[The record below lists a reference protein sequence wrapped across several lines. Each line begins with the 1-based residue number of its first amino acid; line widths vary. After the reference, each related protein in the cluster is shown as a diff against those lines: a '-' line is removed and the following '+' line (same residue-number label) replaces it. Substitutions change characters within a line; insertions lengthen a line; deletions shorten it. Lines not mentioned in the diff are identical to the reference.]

1 MEVTTSMDAL
11 NREVDSPSDSRL
23 AVPSSHPESFK
34 AVPSSPD
41 RMDSDK
47 TIVQDLPPRDSVEKL
62 PMPATSTSLD
72 EPTNVTKP
80 TPVPKLLPSS
90 KGLAK
95 KLRHGPTKVFQK
107 ATSYIKR
114 VASAIT
120 RLFAPPQTPPNV
132 PFLRFRLRNLKK
144 KAKDHKPFNFD
155 DINTTT
161 LPSSSK
167 TVTTS
172 QSEAPSPLLPS
183 PPTDTQPPLLANLY
197 HRKAIT
203 KSFLERFEL
212 GDVLGSGA
220 FGVIMMAI
228 QRSDG
233 QEVAVKF
240 IDKDKMPEDFWVP
253 DVTNPDGHKV
263 PKEVAILRE
272 LRHPGI
278 IGYICHFDEE
288 HHIVLVTERHGTEWY
303 SENPELSLEKN
314 PGLRRASGGSLHG
327 CGSSGNGA
335 KQVRQRV
342 SCDLFECID
351 VHRRLPDATCRK
363 IFAQVALTMEYLHNR
378 GIVHR
383 DIKDENV
390 VIDSSYTIKLID
402 FGSASRTASRDSE
415 WFTTFNGTAHFA
427 SPEVA
432 MGEPYRGPEAEMWA
446 LGCLLFTLVY
456 GENPFLDIA
465 DVTGGQYVFPFSLP
479 TDGTPYGPQSL
490 VRRLLTY
497 YPERRA
503 TIQEV
508 VNHPWIAEEVAFL
521 EQKGYR
527 PH

>member
-1 MEVTTSMDAL
+1 M
-11 NREVDSPSDSRL
+11 
-23 AVPSSHPESFK
+23 
-34 AVPSSPD
+34 
-41 RMDSDK
+41 
-47 TIVQDLPPRDSVEKL
+47 
-62 PMPATSTSLD
+62 LD
-72 EPTNVTKP
+72 VVYK
-80 TPVPKLLPSS
+80 
-90 KGLAK
+90 
-95 KLRHGPTKVFQK
+95 
-107 ATSYIKR
+107 
-114 VASAIT
+114 
-120 RLFAPPQTPPNV
+120 
-132 PFLRFRLRNLKK
+132 
-144 KAKDHKPFNFD
+144 
-155 DINTTT
+155 
-161 LPSSSK
+161 
-167 TVTTS
+167 
-172 QSEAPSPLLPS
+172 
-183 PPTDTQPPLLANLY
+183 
-197 HRKAIT
+197 RKAIT
-203 KSFLERFEL
+203 KRFLERFEL

-228 QRSDG
+228 QRSNG

-240 IDKDKMPEDFWVP
+240 IEKDKMPEDFWVP
-253 DVTNPDGHKV
+253 DVANPDGPKV

-314 PGLRRASGGSLHG
+314 P
-327 CGSSGNGA
+327 
-335 KQVRQRV
+335 
-342 SCDLFECID
+342 D
-351 VHRRLPDATCRK
+351 RRLPDATSRK

-383 DIKDENV
+383 DIKDENI
-390 VIDSSYTIKLID
+390 VIDSNYNIKLID
-402 FGSASRTASRDSE
+402 FGSSGIASTSQ

-521 EQKGYR
+521 EEQGYR
-527 PH
+527 PN